1 MQTAKWPCNSQTT
14 PIFGLPQITVWMVA
28 VVGRGE
34 GLEEGRG
41 VGGEL
46 RRRVGKGLV
55 GCFFIKNTQ
64 QNWKKK

>member
-1 MQTAKWPCNSQTT
+1 M
-14 PIFGLPQITVWMVA
+14 VWMVA

-34 GLEEGRG
+34 GLEEGCG
-41 VGGEL
+41 AGGEL
-46 RRRVGKGLV
+46 RRRVGKGLGRGVGCLV